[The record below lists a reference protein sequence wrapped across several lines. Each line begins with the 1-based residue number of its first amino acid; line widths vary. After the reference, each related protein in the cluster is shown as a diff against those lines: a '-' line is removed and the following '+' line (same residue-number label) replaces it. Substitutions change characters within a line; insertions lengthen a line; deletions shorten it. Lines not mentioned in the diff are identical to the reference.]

1 MELIFKLTQV
11 DKNASRY
18 GVVYDRIRQR
28 NGPFSGVYDD
38 ITVRK
43 ITVFTRKDMSSITAV
58 NDRTVY
64 DSFMASYTDKYGTV
78 NATFSS
84 RKRPVFIRISH
95 VYFSSC
101 CSGILCQHT
110 YPIAESPRYPYS
122 LLPRLS
128 LTLSYA

>member
-1 MELIFKLTQV
+1 M
-11 DKNASRY
+11 A
-18 GVVYDRIRQR
+18 
-28 NGPFSGVYDD
+28 
-38 ITVRK
+38 
-43 ITVFTRKDMSSITAV
+43 SITAV

-64 DSFMASYTDKYGTV
+64 DSFMASYTAKYGTV

-101 CSGILCQHT
+101 CSGILYQHT

-122 LLPRLS
+122 LLPPYSHLPPYPLFPPTLSHPLLS
-128 LTLSYA
+128 LTLYSLVPSSLLPTPSHSTSPSLPLNDRYLEIHPYI